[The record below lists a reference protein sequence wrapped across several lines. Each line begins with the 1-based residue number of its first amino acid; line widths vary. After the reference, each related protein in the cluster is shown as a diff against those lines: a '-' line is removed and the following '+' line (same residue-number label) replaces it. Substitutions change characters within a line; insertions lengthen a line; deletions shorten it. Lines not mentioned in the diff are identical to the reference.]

1 MVDHGETWDSA
12 IAKYGF
18 DVPDVDLL
26 PIVNPRDS
34 VGSSRPTIAIG
45 TGDSEASDLVSPP
58 ASAGLYQLYQG
69 KEFES
74 TPERERTG
82 HRRLSSGVPFESSPI
97 SSKSSDTQPPQKKR
111 KPLPGSRRDR
121 VPHGTAQAAH
131 SPLTVGNNPYKAVH
145 ALHLR
150 WADESR
156 QNVIQAGL
164 DLEKTLRDTYS
175 FSYQTESMPLG
186 ASQRQLK
193 DKIDHFIENKDEH
206 DVLKIIF
213 YTGESYLDGDRNMML
228 AAYVSLPQNKI
239 AVKLPSL
246 EFGMRNTSVRAA
258 QMFHILLKP
267 CMSVSFG
274 KGFDLPTA
282 SRL

>member
-18 DVPDVDLL
+18 DVPDVDLI
-26 PIVNPRDS
+26 PIGNPRDS
-34 VGSSRPTIAIG
+34 VGSSRPTIAIA

-69 KEFES
+69 KELES

-82 HRRLSSGVPFESSPI
+82 NRRLSSGVPFESSPI

-121 VPHGTAQAAH
+121 VLHGTAQAAH
-131 SPLTVGNNPYKAVH
+131 SPLAIGNNPYKAVH

-156 QNVIQAGL
+156 QDVIQAGL
-164 DLEKTLRDTYS
+164 DLEKTFRDTYN
-175 FSYQTESMPLG
+175 FRYQTESMPLG
-186 ASQRQLK
+186 ASQKQLK
-193 DKIDHFIENKDEH
+193 DKIDQFLENEDEH

-228 AAYVSLPQNKI
+228 AAYVPPPLNDKTMKP
-239 AVKLPSL
+239 PSL
-246 EFGMRNTSVRAA
+246 VLGTQNTPVRAA
-258 QMFHILLKP
+258 QMLHVPPQALFVYVP
-267 CMSVSFG
+267 FG
-274 KGFDLPTA
+274 NSFDL
-282 SRL
+282 